1 MKKLIVRLIVIFLIG
16 FSIFLTFSSANGM
29 ESNAEIIISF
39 IGILSG
45 LLGIVSVFINFQVL
59 YEVKNIEEQRS
70 KTISKIKEEIF
81 FRDEI
86 VKSKEAINKLLTKRT
101 KQDFLQDSTLDE
113 LSVIIGICKN
123 TLINNK
129 VTKPN
134 SSILSNIELMQREII
149 RFKNSKK
156 MIEQEEQQ
164 FSSIMQNNFRNALT
178 ELKNILNEY
187 VVTSVSDN
195 IIKD

>member
-164 FSSIMQNNFRNALT
+164 FSSIMQNNFRNDLT
-178 ELKNILNEY
+178 ELKNILDEY

>member
-1 MKKLIVRLIVIFLIG
+1 
-16 FSIFLTFSSANGM
+16 M